1 MKAWNGNSLTD
12 TETAHD
18 GKFTTM
24 ALCISFLL
32 LLSTEL
38 LYFLFLLAE
47 DRMYNPPKC
56 DSILSNLN
64 EKHVNVILFHKIKE
78 FFLFII
84 SNTEFTEERR
94 GQR

>member
-24 ALCISFLL
+24 ALCISFLH

-47 DRMYNPPKC
+47 DRKHNSPKC
-56 DSILSNLN
+56 DSISSNLM
-64 EKHVNVILFHKIKE
+64 EKYVNVILSHKIKA
-78 FFLFII
+78 FFPFII
-84 SNTEFTEERR
+84 FNTEFTEERR
-94 GQR
+94 